1 MLDPVSNAE
10 IEDVLSSIRRLVAGD
25 RKGGGLPGKMAA
37 AIEAG
42 AAMRSDPVVEEA
54 AVEEA
59 AVEEALVLSPSLR
72 VDEANAAAVQASDPE
87 VALWLADVGEGAA
100 QDLPAAGQ
108 DEGAGL
114 PAEEEVAS
122 NLEYPAFGRRSLRA
136 EGRLDDAAVAA
147 IMDDSASGEPR
158 MAEDAVPARNNVSTL
173 PRAGFLFGSLR
184 EEADRSTEWPR
195 QDPVDEGIVSAVEN
209 APELPVQAPVCE
221 SPVSESPVSESH
233 VEAVADMPD
242 SSGTGVIAD
251 AVENEADSGEA
262 ADAAEEP
269 AASDLPVFEVEPEDM
284 EIAEPSAPASVEAG
298 EVTNLFTASGTE
310 GEEALRDL
318 IAGILRQ
325 ELQGVL
331 GERITQNIRK
341 LVREEI
347 RQALD
352 GRETG

>member
-1 MLDPVSNAE
+1 
-10 IEDVLSSIRRLVAGD
+10 
-25 RKGGGLPGKMAA
+25 MAA

-59 AVEEALVLSPSLR
+59 LVLSPSLR
-72 VDEANAAAVQASDPE
+72 VDEANAAAEQASDPE

-195 QDPVDEGIVSAVEN
+195 QDPVDEDIVSAVEN
-209 APELPVQAPVCE
+209 APELPVQAPVYE
-221 SPVSESPVSESH
+221 SPVSQSH

-284 EIAEPSAPASVEAG
+284 KIAEPSAPASVEAG

-318 IAGILRQ
+318 ITGILRQ